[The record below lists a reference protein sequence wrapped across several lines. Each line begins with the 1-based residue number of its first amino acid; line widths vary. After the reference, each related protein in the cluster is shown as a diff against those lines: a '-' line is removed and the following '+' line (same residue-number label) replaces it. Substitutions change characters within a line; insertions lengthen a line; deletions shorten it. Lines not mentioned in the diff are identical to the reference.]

1 MIQMITKQKLAKS
14 FIWSLLEKFGSQGLQ
29 FIISVILARI
39 LLPEDYGI
47 VALIQ
52 IFIQIANVFVV
63 DGFNTA
69 LIQKKDSDELDF
81 SSVFF
86 ATCIIAFLLY
96 IIIFFL
102 SPIIASFY
110 NQKELTKVLRIF
122 SLSLVYTPLLS
133 CQYAYIA
140 KHLMF
145 KIYVIRS
152 FICLIVSGTI
162 AILLAKNG
170 FGVYSLVFQ
179 QLIYGILNAFIL
191 LICIKWKP
199 TLKFSYKRLKKLMSF
214 GWKFTATG
222 ILENIFKNIYSLI
235 IGKTANI
242 TQLSFYNRGQQL
254 PGLVANNFVLALRNV
269 IFPTFSSKN
278 DNIEELK
285 NMLRRANQINA
296 YILFPLLL
304 GLAAVSEPIV
314 KILLTD
320 KWIPSVPFL
329 RLCCIYFVF
338 YNYNAAN
345 MSAINSLGKSDIYLK
360 YEIIKKII
368 IIIALAFT
376 IPFGIYYMIAGQI
389 ATGLISSIL
398 NMFPAKKHLNYLFR
412 EQLCDIFDSFL
423 LSIIMAIFVFLFSFL
438 HLNVAISLLIQII
451 FGIAFYILF
460 SFIFKIKGFVYITSI
475 IKNKK
480 GTSL

>member
-1 MIQMITKQKLAKS
+1 MIQMITKQKIAKS

-29 FIISVILARI
+29 FIISIILARI

-110 NQKELTKVLRIF
+110 NQSELTKVLRIF
-122 SLSLVYTPLLS
+122 SLSLIYTPLLS

-162 AILLAKNG
+162 AILLAKKG

-199 TLKFSYKRLKKLMSF
+199 TLKFSYKRLKELMSF

-235 IGKTANI
+235 
-242 TQLSFYNRGQQL
+242 
-254 PGLVANNFVLALRNV
+254 
-269 IFPTFSSKN
+269 
-278 DNIEELK
+278 
-285 NMLRRANQINA
+285 
-296 YILFPLLL
+296 
-304 GLAAVSEPIV
+304 
-314 KILLTD
+314 
-320 KWIPSVPFL
+320 
-329 RLCCIYFVF
+329 
-338 YNYNAAN
+338 
-345 MSAINSLGKSDIYLK
+345 
-360 YEIIKKII
+360 
-368 IIIALAFT
+368 
-376 IPFGIYYMIAGQI
+376 
-389 ATGLISSIL
+389 
-398 NMFPAKKHLNYLFR
+398 
-412 EQLCDIFDSFL
+412 
-423 LSIIMAIFVFLFSFL
+423 L
-438 HLNVAISLLIQII
+438 HN
-451 FGIAFYILF
+451 
-460 SFIFKIKGFVYITSI
+460 
-475 IKNKK
+475 
-480 GTSL
+480 

>member
-1 MIQMITKQKLAKS
+1 MITKQKLAKS

-52 IFIQIANVFVV
+52 IFIQIANVFVI

-199 TLKFSYKRLKKLMSF
+199 TLKFSYKRLKELMSF

-254 PGLVANNFVLALRNV
+254 SGLVANNFVLALRNV

-304 GLAAVSEPIV
+304 GLAAVSGQIV

-320 KWIPSVPFL
+320 KWLPSVPFL

-338 YNYNAAN
+338 YNYNVAN
-345 MSAINSLGKSDIYLK
+345 MTAINSLGKSGIYLK

-368 IIIALAFT
+368 IIITIAFT
-376 IPFGIYYMIAGQI
+376 IPFGIYYMIVGEVI
-389 ATGLISSIL
+389 TGLISSIL
-398 NMFPAKKHLNYLFR
+398 NMIPAKKYLNYLLR
-412 EQLCDIFDSFL
+412 EQLCDILGSFL
-423 LSIIMAIFVFLFSFL
+423 LSIAMSVLIFTFSFL
-438 HLNVAISLLIQII
+438 HLNAIVLLSIQII

-460 SFIFKIKGFVYITSI
+460 SYLFKIKGFLYITSI
-475 IKNKK
+475 IKNRK